1 MDKKTGGRPPK
12 FNQETLD
19 TIVRAIRGGNYVETA
34 AAMAG
39 VSKSTLYDWLKQ
51 GARAKTGKL
60 KEFSDAVNQAQG
72 EAEARDVLTIGG
84 AAKLDW
90 RAAAWRLERKF
101 PDRWG
106 RRDTMKHTGPGGG
119 PIITAN
125 VDMSKLSVEELRT
138 LEQLALKAAEDSGE
152 EDI

>member
-1 MDKKTGGRPPK
+1 
-12 FNQETLD
+12 
-19 TIVRAIRGGNYVETA
+19 
-34 AAMAG
+34 MAG
-39 VSKSTLYDWLKQ
+39 VNKSTLYDWLKQ

-60 KEFSDAVNQAQG
+60 KEFSNAVNQAQG
-72 EAEARDVLTIGG
+72 YAEARDVLTIGG

-138 LEQLALKAAEDSGE
+138 LEQLALKAAEESGE
-152 EDI
+152 EGI